1 MQELINRYL
10 TADKHHFR
18 VMTKNDI
25 LKSKEDLYLL
35 LKWWLKLSKKNT
47 NGNIDNIRNNQ
58 KLILIQIGA
67 KSYYVNADTTRAG
80 VEEFLKNKD
89 RNWKIIKS
97 NRGNLNKITNS
108 DKEIPGFYIYK
119 VIN

>member
-1 MQELINRYL
+1 MLELINRYF

-18 VMTKNDI
+18 LMTKNDT

-47 NGNIDNIRNNQ
+47 IGNIDNIRNNQ

-67 KSYYVNADTTRAG
+67 KSYYINADTTRAG

-97 NRGNLNKITNS
+97 KRGNLNKITNS
-108 DKEIPGFYIYK
+108 DQDIPGFYMYK

>member
-47 NGNIDNIRNNQ
+47 IGNIDNIRNNQ
-58 KLILIQIGA
+58 KLILIQIGTN
-67 KSYYVNADTTRAG
+67 SYYINADTTRTG

-97 NRGNLNKITNS
+97 NRGNFNKITNS

-119 VIN
+119 AIN